1 MLDRLQDAFSR
12 QREFVSDASHELRT
26 PLTAIRGQ
34 LEVLARQEHPD
45 ADEVRRVEGLVR
57 VELGRMERLV
67 SDLLMLARL
76 DEGAELHYQQLDPSL
91 YLRELL
97 DDPTVGAG
105 VELDEVPPGTLRAD
119 PDRIAQVVRNLLR
132 NAREHAGPA
141 GQVRVSA
148 RAVGGRIAIEVSDD
162 GAGIPAAQRDRIF
175 DRFHR
180 VGISRAWARLGGAGL
195 GWLSPERSSRS
206 CMAAVDLG
214 PPGGLPAG
222 GARITFEVP
231 GFTARASS
239 SSRTRCVEA
248 S

>member
-1 MLDRLQDAFSR
+1 
-12 QREFVSDASHELRT
+12 
-26 PLTAIRGQ
+26 
-34 LEVLARQEHPD
+34 
-45 ADEVRRVEGLVR
+45 
-57 VELGRMERLV
+57 MERLV

-180 VGISRAWARLGGAGL
+180 VGTSRARETGGAGL
-195 GWLSPERSSRS
+195 GLAIARAIVELHGGRIWAAGRSPT
-206 CMAAVDLG
+206 
-214 PPGGLPAG
+214 G

-231 GFTARASS
+231 GFSTGPSPS
-239 SSRTRCVEA
+239 
-248 S
+248 